1 MLLEINFQEN
11 IFIKLYGY
19 TFEIIF
25 TAYGHYFYQ
34 PMQTTNIS
42 IGGLV

>member
-1 MLLEINFQEN
+1 MLLEINFHEN

-25 TAYGHYFYQ
+25 TAYGHYFNQ
-34 PMQTTNIS
+34 PMQKTKIS
-42 IGGLV
+42 IAWLV